1 MAIRERAKD
10 LGVSVALH
18 AAIGAVIFVFAGR
31 EILTATVEETYV
43 DMEIIEPDPPKIEE
57 PTPPV
62 EVPEIPTTKR
72 PAVVPKETVTRVKEK
87 ARPFQPQAIT
97 EEGARDAPEDA
108 EAVAMPTTTMT
119 FAMTET
125 VGGGSGLE
133 YSSTTGGSLALP
145 PPGPA
150 GGAPG
155 LSNTPGASNVKVA
168 RDWQITQQ
176 AQPTNDRNFEP
187 DYPPL
192 AKRQGREAVIVVQL
206 DIDSEGRVVRAEPT
220 EGPSGH
226 GFREAAVAYARKL
239 RFSPAMSGDDAV
251 ASRIEWRVHFYVRN

>member
-1 MAIRERAKD
+1 VIHERAKD
-10 LGVSVALH
+10 LGVSIALH
-18 AAIGAVIFVFAGR
+18 AAIGALIFAFAGR
-31 EILTATVEETYV
+31 EILTSTEEEIYV
-43 DMEIIEPDPPKIEE
+43 DLEIMEPDLPKLQKPTPVIEE
-57 PTPPV
+57 PK
-62 EVPEIPTTKR
+62 IPTIKR
-72 PAVVPKETVTRVKEK
+72 PTVVPKEIATKVKER
-87 ARPFQPQAIT
+87 AHPFQPQAVS
-97 EEGARDAPEDA
+97 EESEKDAPGA

-155 LSNTPGASNVKVA
+155 LTNSPGASNVKVA
-168 RDWQITQQ
+168 RDWQITRQ
-176 AQPTNDRNFEP
+176 AQPTNDRSFEP
-187 DYPPL
+187 NYPPL

-206 DIDSEGRVVRAEPT
+206 DIDSAGQVVKAEAM
-220 EGPSGH
+220 EGPRGH
-226 GFREAAVAYARKL
+226 GFREAAVEYARKL
-239 RFSPAMSGDDAV
+239 RFSPAMAGEAPV